1 MATVPLSAFV
11 EFTVAQGTAR
21 VTTAR
26 AAEGDYDPRRD
37 FYKALRERT
46 ARQLREGWNAAA
58 FRRSLREVKNP
69 RKRPSYEACRRG
81 LTAWARGKTIAA
93 TRARPGFWQA
103 AGLEVRVNPELRM
116 VVDGER
122 FLVKLYFKAEEMS
135 AARAANTLF
144 LLDTMAAQNVGG
156 AVLDL
161 RRGDLLVAA
170 EPDPG
175 LDLLLASEA
184 AAFAA
189 LLNRA
194 G

>member
-1 MATVPLSAFV
+1 MATVPLSTFV
-11 EFTVAQGTAR
+11 EFTVAQGSA
-21 VTTAR
+21 AR

-58 FRRSLREVKNP
+58 FKRSLRQVKDP
-69 RKRPSYEACRRG
+69 RKQPSYEACRRG
-81 LTAWARGKTIAA
+81 LSEWARGKDISAR
-93 TRARPGFWQA
+93 RARPGFWQA
-103 AGLEVRVNPELRM
+103 AGLEVRVNPELRLT
-116 VVDGER
+116 VDGER
-122 FLVKLYFKAEEMS
+122 YLVKLYFKADEMS
-135 AARAANTLF
+135 AARAENTLF
-144 LLDTMAAQNVGG
+144 LLDTMAPRGVRG

-161 RRGDLLVAA
+161 RRGAWLVAE

-175 LDLLLASEA
+175 LDALLASEA

-189 LLNRA
+189 LLDRA

>member
-1 MATVPLSAFV
+1 MATVPLSTL
-11 EFTVAQGTAR
+11 EFTVAQGSTR
-21 VTTAR
+21 VAAAH

-58 FRRSLREVKNP
+58 FKRSRGQVKHP
-69 RKRPSYEACRRG
+69 RTQPSYEACRRG
-81 LTAWARGKTIAA
+81 LTTWARGKDLSAR
-93 TRARPGFWQA
+93 RARPGFWQA
-103 AGLEVRVNPELRM
+103 AGLEVRVNPELRL

-122 FLVKLYFKAEEMS
+122 FLVKLYFKADEMS
-135 AARAANTLF
+135 AARAENTLF
-144 LLDTMAAQNVGG
+144 LLETMAPRGVRG

-175 LDLLLASEA
+175 LDALLASEA
-184 AAFAA
+184 AAFAS
-189 LLNRA
+189 LLDRA